1 MLFYSDVNMVKYLL
15 EKGAEI
21 DAKTNIRIPGITP
34 PSPPSFPPS
43 PHTHT
48 CNPNSMI
55 NVKLSERVYNPLLL
69 LLSP

>member
-34 PSPPSFPPS
+34 PSPPSLLPSLPPHTLVILIHLILS
-43 PHTHT
+43 PH
-48 CNPNSMI
+48 
-55 NVKLSERVYNPLLL
+55 
-69 LLSP
+69 